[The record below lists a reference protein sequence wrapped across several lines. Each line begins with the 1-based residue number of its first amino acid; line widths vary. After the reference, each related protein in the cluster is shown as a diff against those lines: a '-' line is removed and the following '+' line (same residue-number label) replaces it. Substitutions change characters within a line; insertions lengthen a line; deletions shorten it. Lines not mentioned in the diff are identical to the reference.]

1 MQIIQIKK
9 YIVLALLVGA
19 FGLAGVSVTRAD
31 NLPQPQSCSLQPPP
45 GNEMFYRVYAVG
57 VQVYRWNGTS
67 WDFVGP
73 LADLFADPN
82 YQSKV
87 GIHYGGPTWQSVSG
101 SKVVAARAAEC
112 PGHPS
117 AIPWLLLHRVS
128 AEGPGVFS
136 DVSFIQRVNTV
147 GGVRPVVP
155 GSAVGVEAR
164 VPYKAEYYF
173 FRPTKTN

>member
-1 MQIIQIKK
+1 MQIIHLKK
-9 YIVLALLVGA
+9 LFMLALLVGA
-19 FGLAGVSVTRAD
+19 VGFAGASVARAN
-31 NLPQPQSCSLQPPP
+31 NLPQLQNCSLQPPA
-45 GNEMFYRVYAVG
+45 GNEMFYRVFAVG

-101 SKVVAARAAEC
+101 SKVVAARSAEC

-128 AEGPGVFS
+128 AQGPGVFS

-147 GGVRPVVP
+147 GGLRPVVP
-155 GSAVGVEAR
+155 GQAVGAEAR

-173 FRPTKTN
+173 FRQIKN